1 MRGVWFSEQTVINK
15 QTNNSMHQSPSCE
28 SNRFSA
34 SQVILC
40 ILWNP
45 KVHYRIHKRPQHVP
59 IQNQINTVQTPS
71 NFLKMHFNFILPSMP
86 KFSKWSLSL
95 RFPHQN
101 PVCTSPVSHT
111 VIISVIITDGLMS
124 VIAMLEFRTEF

>member
-1 MRGVWFSEQTVINK
+1 
-15 QTNNSMHQSPSCE
+15 
-28 SNRFSA
+28 
-34 SQVILC
+34 
-40 ILWNP
+40 
-45 KVHYRIHKRPQHVP
+45 
-59 IQNQINTVQTPS
+59 
-71 NFLKMHFNFILPSMP
+71 MP

-111 VIISVIITDGLMS
+111 VFVSVIITDRLIS